1 MRLFLLICGINRLE
15 GLYRRFKGCLQAKE
29 VVKGPWNTGGSEA
42 SEDMPRKPL
51 TTSFATNPWLGGH
64 EVFLSCPPASRRVRG
79 LGRSPKVLSKHFL
92 SVSEAAVFLDLDG
105 YYNFLST

>member
-1 MRLFLLICGINRLE
+1 MLVCGINRLE

-64 EVFLSCPPASRRVRG
+64 EVVFFMPPCLTKGAGFGAEPQG
-79 LGRSPKVLSKHFL
+79 LIKTF
-92 SVSEAAVFLDLDG
+92 SER
-105 YYNFLST
+105 